1 MKVKE
6 LLSKP
11 SKTTLRDKALL
22 LAHLLN
28 KDHKDLYLMESLE
41 VPIEVERAFFE
52 GLEALERG
60 YPLQYLLGE
69 WEFYGKSFY
78 VEEGVLIPRPETEVL
93 VEEVLKRLPKDKRLR
108 GFEIGVGTGCISI
121 SLLLHCENLTMIA
134 NDINIKALR
143 LAKRNAQRH
152 GVSHRL
158 LLFGGN
164 LFEAL
169 KPTTFDFIVSNPPYI
184 PKERWESLP
193 EGVKREG
200 YNSLIGGSKG
210 WEIYE
215 KMAES
220 LDIYLTKEGF
230 FAFEIGHD
238 QGGVLKELFES
249 KGYKAIVLKDYAN
262 QDRVVMGWRS

>member
-1 MKVKE
+1 M
-6 LLSKP
+6 
-11 SKTTLRDKALL
+11 
-22 LAHLLN
+22 
-28 KDHKDLYLMESLE
+28 M
-41 VPIEVERAFFE
+41 
-52 GLEALERG
+52 
-60 YPLQYLLGE
+60 
-69 WEFYGKSFY
+69 
-78 VEEGVLIPRPETEVL
+78 
-93 VEEVLKRLPKDKRLR
+93 
-108 GFEIGVGTGCISI
+108 
-121 SLLLHCENLTMIA
+121 A
-134 NDINIKALR
+134 NDVNTKALR